1 MEIYLKFQL
10 EFAVLVFNDNENWYI
25 NRITEAIYLF
35 AVFDVLYWRCNH
47 PMKFK
52 HYAALRSSQWQKT
65 DNEKCRISIIPSQ
78 NW

>member
-1 MEIYLKFQL
+1 MYSYQLFVNVEFSMEIYLKFQL
-10 EFAVLVFNDNENWYI
+10 EFAVLVFNDNENWCI

-52 HYAALRSSQWQKT
+52 HYAALRSSQ
-65 DNEKCRISIIPSQ
+65 
-78 NW
+78 

>member
-52 HYAALRSSQWQKT
+52 HYATLRSSQWLKT